1 MFEPSEHLVIHSL
14 GPEAGKGDNG
24 TIQLCQLCT
33 GEGLPILGQYLKELE
48 GTGLSPASPEPTI

>member
-14 GPEAGKGDNG
+14 GPEAGKGDKG

-33 GEGLPILGQYLKELE
+33 GEGLPILGWYLKELRRYWPL
-48 GTGLSPASPEPTI
+48 TCPT